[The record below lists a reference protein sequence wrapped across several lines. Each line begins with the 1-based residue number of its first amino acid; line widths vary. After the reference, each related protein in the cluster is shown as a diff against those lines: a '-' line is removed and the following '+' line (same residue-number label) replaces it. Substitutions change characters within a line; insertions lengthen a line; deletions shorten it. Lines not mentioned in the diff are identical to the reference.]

1 MFAVRFEL
9 DVAQQYDLIA
19 TSDNASMS
27 ACSRSAFFAKLA
39 PRKGNPASEEPG
51 FSAKRFDCGGGAG
64 TAQLM
69 SHHMSHFAHTS
80 DDERLSLVA
89 CSAFER
95 TALDASCVHRF
106 NQSDRGLPAACG
118 ASSQYTLGGR
128 IGGMHVVSFRC
139 GTLCVSLESTSAA
152 RTPYDGRLDR
162 ALSLRPVDQSSLYN
176 IDHFPSLKL
185 GR

>member
-1 MFAVRFEL
+1 M
-9 DVAQQYDLIA
+9 
-19 TSDNASMS
+19 
-27 ACSRSAFFAKLA
+27 SRSSTISSQPPTMHRCLRAHDPPSSAKLA

-106 NQSDRGLPAACG
+106 NQSDRSLPAACG

-162 ALSLRPVDQSSLYN
+162 ALSLGLSTNRVCTILITSP
-176 IDHFPSLKL
+176 P
-185 GR
+185 

>member
-1 MFAVRFEL
+1 M
-9 DVAQQYDLIA
+9 
-19 TSDNASMS
+19 
-27 ACSRSAFFAKLA
+27 SRSSTISSQPPTMHRCLRAHDPPSSAKLA

-95 TALDASCVHRF
+95 AALDASCVHRF
-106 NQSDRGLPAACG
+106 NKSDRSLPAACV